1 MCLSLPCRRHPS
13 SAGSFCLEISF
24 SFSLL
29 FWNSDDVHCLELA
42 DPFLPW
48 SCSQSQESH
57 SHQLGRIYLRYRREK
72 FGGGGGFKKNI
83 SAFYCWIFFFI
94 ISWVFLGLK
103 LELIISH
110 DPPVHSWQ
118 LWALQHKFP
127 SGRIGRTH
135 LFTTSSRVDGVK
147 LQLSSWMDSSW
158 ISLPLNPSRSLLGM
172 CNPELR
178 LSETVKCFFLSF
190 WESLGHNNWIN
201 IWPTLGGFIVA

>member
-72 FGGGGGFKKNI
+72 FGGGGGFKKI
-83 SAFYCWIFFFI
+83 FLHFIVGFFFFI

-103 LELIISH
+103 LELIIS
-110 DPPVHSWQ
+110 P
-118 LWALQHKFP
+118 
-127 SGRIGRTH
+127 
-135 LFTTSSRVDGVK
+135 
-147 LQLSSWMDSSW
+147 DSQCTA
-158 ISLPLNPSRSLLGM
+158 G
-172 CNPELR
+172 
-178 LSETVKCFFLSF
+178 
-190 WESLGHNNWIN
+190 SLGLAAQIPFRKDWQNSPFHHEQQSGWSKTPAELLDGLILNFPATESQQEPLRNVQSWAQAEWN
-201 IWPTLGGFIVA
+201 S